1 MVYVSHIEE
10 EKGDCVFEFSFDTFG
25 KFTDKDVFYILTNL
39 GVFQVLGNMGEFAR
53 NKHSRINILK
63 RTKDMDKKYRLY
75 KKMLRENGSQ

>member
-1 MVYVSHIEE
+1 MVYTSHVEE

-39 GVFQVLGNMGEFAR
+39 GVFQVLGNIGEFVR
-53 NKHSRINILK
+53 NKRSRVDILK

-75 KKMLRENGSQ
+75 KKMIRENAN